1 MKVFTRSDT
10 YEQVKPDKII
20 ALREKM
26 EDASRYSRYP
36 FRLIPSFRKNE
47 TWAVNTLTYT
57 VQDVYELLNKAIRIV
72 EDTEQYTEYLLN
84 KTFGNPA
91 DSGHYS
97 IPPGTLRFYAPDLI
111 CFYNGKT
118 WRKIKL

>member
-1 MKVFTRSDT
+1 MKVFTRSDA

-20 ALREKM
+20 ILREKM

-36 FRLIPSFRKNE
+36 FKLIPSSRRNE

-57 VQDVYELLNKAIRIV
+57 IQDVYELLNKAIRIV

-84 KTFGNPA
+84 KTFGNPT